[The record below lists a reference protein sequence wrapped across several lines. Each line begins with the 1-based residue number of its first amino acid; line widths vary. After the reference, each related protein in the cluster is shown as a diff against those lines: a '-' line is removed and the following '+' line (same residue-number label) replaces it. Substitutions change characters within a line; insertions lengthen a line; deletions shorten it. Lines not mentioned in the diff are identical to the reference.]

1 MQTKGFIRVLT
12 YALLL
17 ICAFY
22 LSFTFVSNHYQNKAE
37 QKALAAAGI
46 KSPDTSNEKYKA
58 ALNECLDSL
67 ANEKVYLGYYT
78 FQQVR
83 EKELGLG
90 LDLKG
95 GMNVTLQ
102 ISVPDILRA
111 LANNNPDKKFNQAI
125 DNVSKNQTAQD
136 DFVGSFCKEYKKLAP
151 EGSLAQIF
159 RNIEKIKEK
168 PNANDGEVQN
178 ILNDEVNAMVDN
190 SYKVL
195 RNRIDR
201 FGVVQPNIQKL
212 QSTGRILLELPG
224 VKEPE
229 RVRKLLQ
236 GAANLE
242 FYETYTLADIVGSL
256 RQLSDQAQANKT
268 VAAEEATAEN
278 AEAPAEE
285 AAAEPAKAEAEA
297 TAKAEEAKK
306 EEPKKTEGALTL
318 AQLTGFEA
326 LASAQAGSPVVG
338 YVSAADTAAV
348 NAILRSPV
356 AKTILPADLKL
367 AWTVKPEKMQGGH
380 EAFQLV
386 ALRTVNGQPV
396 LNGDVVTRATSEFDN
411 LQGQIVSM
419 TMNDEGARN
428 WSRITG
434 QNIGKAIAIVLD
446 DQVYS
451 FPNVNSQIDGGRSQ
465 ISGRFTVEEAGDLA
479 NVLESGKMVAR
490 VNVASES
497 VIGPS
502 LGKESIRK
510 GVISFIVALILLMIF
525 MVCTYGVYAGNIA
538 NLGLLMN
545 LFFTIGILASFQSVL
560 TLPGIA
566 GIVLTLGMAVDANV
580 LIFERC
586 KEELRAGKGLKA
598 AVSDGYKNAF
608 SAIFDSNLTT
618 IITGII
624 LILLGSGPIRG
635 FAVTLVI
642 GICCS
647 FFTAVFATRLV
658 MEHFVNK
665 GTFDKMTFTTPLT
678 RNLMQNVK
686 FDFMGAAKKTAI
698 IVLALLVIMGA
709 LFGLRGLQRG
719 IDFSGGRN
727 YVVQFDHPVSTTA
740 LEAQLRNEFINPDGT
755 EATTS
760 VITIDNDTKVRV
772 STNYKIK
779 DNGEGVSDEI
789 MDKLYNGLK
798 SELGSMTKEDF
809 SMSNEDIGVVS
820 SETVGPSIASDMTRQ
835 AIWAVLFS
843 LLAMAL
849 YILFR
854 FRNIAFSI
862 GALAAVAFTSFVV
875 IGFYNLHGLLPF
887 SMEIDQTFIAAIL
900 TVIGYQVNDTVVVF
914 DRVREYRKLY
924 PKQDLYTT
932 FNKALCSTLS
942 RTMMTSITTLL
953 VLFIMLFFG
962 GESIRS
968 FIFAMILGVIIGT
981 CSSLFIA
988 SPVAYWIAR
997 RSDKKEAALAT
1008 ARK

>member
-12 YALLL
+12 IALLL

-37 QKALAAAGI
+37 QKALAVAGI
-46 KSPDTSNEKYKA
+46 KTADTSNDTYRN
-58 ALNECLDSL
+58 ALNTYLDSL

-78 FQQVR
+78 LQQVR

-159 RNIEKIKEK
+159 RHIERIKEK
-168 PNANDGEVQN
+168 PNASDGEVQN
-178 ILNDEVNAMVDN
+178 ILNDEVNSMVDN

-201 FGVVQPNIQKL
+201 FGVVSPNIQKL

-242 FYETYTLADIVGSL
+242 FYQTYTLSDIVGAL
-256 RQLSDQAQANKT
+256 RSLSDQYVASNGVAPVAQEEEAA
-268 VAAEEATAEN
+268 AAEET
-278 AEAPAEE
+278 
-285 AAAEPAKAEAEA
+285 AAAEPAAKPDSTKQAADKK
-297 TAKAEEAKK
+297 TAAADKVPAKK
-306 EEPKKTEGALTL
+306 DSKEPTL
-318 AQLTGFEA
+318 ADMTGFEA
-326 LASAQAGSPVVG
+326 MAGAGASSPIVG
-338 YVSAADTAAV
+338 YVPASDTAKV
-348 NAILRSPV
+348 NAIIHSPI

-367 AWTVKPEKMQGGH
+367 AWTVKPEKLQNGA
-380 EAFQLV
+380 EAFQLI
-386 ALRTVNGQPV
+386 ALRTVNNQPV
-396 LNGDVVTRATSEFDN
+396 LTGDVVTKATSEFDN
-411 LQGQIVSM
+411 MQGQVVSM
-419 TMNDEGARN
+419 TMNDEGARQ

-434 QNIGKAIAIVLD
+434 QNIGHAIAIVLD

-451 FPNVNSQIDGGRSQ
+451 YPNVNSQIDGGRSQ
-465 ISGRFTVEEAGDLA
+465 ISGHFTVEEAGDLA

-502 LGKESIRK
+502 LGKESIQK
-510 GVISFIVALILLMIF
+510 GLISFIIALILLMIF

-538 NLGLLMN
+538 NLGLIMN

-586 KEELRAGKGLKA
+586 KEELRRGKGLKA
-598 AVSDGYKNAF
+598 AIADGYKNAF

-624 LILLGSGPIRG
+624 LIVLGSGPIRG
-635 FAVTLVI
+635 FAVTLVV

-658 MEHFVNK
+658 LEHFVNK
-665 GTFDKMTFTTPLT
+665 GTFDKMTFTTSLT
-678 RNLMQNVK
+678 RHMLEDVK
-686 FDFMGAAKKTAI
+686 FNFMGAAKRTSV
-698 IVLALLVIMGA
+698 IVIALIVVFGA
-709 LFGLRGLQRG
+709 LFALRGLSRG

-727 YVVQFDHPVSTTA
+727 YVVQFDHPVKTA
-740 LEAQLRNEFINPDGT
+740 DLQAQLAPLFPD
-755 EATTS
+755 ANTS
-760 VITIDNDTKVRV
+760 VITIDNETKVRV
-772 STNYKIK
+772 STNYKI
-779 DNGEGVSDEI
+779 NETAEGIDDEI
-789 MDKLYNGLK
+789 MGKLYQGMK
-798 SELGSMTKEDF
+798 SEIGNMTPEDF
-809 SMSNEDIGVVS
+809 STSNESVGVVS
-820 SETVGPSIASDMTRQ
+820 SETVGPSIASDMTRE

-862 GALAAVAFTSFVV
+862 GALAAVAFTAFIV

-914 DRVREYRKLY
+914 DRVREYRKIY

-942 RTMMTSITTLL
+942 RTLMTSITTLL
-953 VLFIMLFFG
+953 VLLVMLFFG

-968 FIFAMILGVIIGT
+968 FIFAMILGVVIGT
-981 CSSLFIA
+981 CASLFIA

-997 RSDKKEAALAT
+997 RSDKKEAQLAEAA